1 MLPKPTDSQAK
12 KQPELKCHSPL
23 PKTLNSVSEH
33 FEAAF
38 SAFTQG

>member
-1 MLPKPTDSQAK
+1 MLPKLTDSQAE
-12 KQPELKCHSPL
+12 KQPELKF